1 MDYTSCMTDAKTSG
15 RGYTVRQVAHLAG
28 ITVRTLHHY
37 DALGL
42 LTPAARSAAGYRLYG
57 ESDLLR
63 LQQILFFRELGF
75 PLEQV
80 RAILEDPHFDQ
91 VRALEG
97 HRQMLAL
104 EQDRLAR
111 LIATVDKTLARL
123 TEDKMGMTDEE
134 LYAGFSQ
141 EQIERYKREARE
153 KYGEQI
159 VAESERRV
167 KQMPRSHWEAINA
180 EGEEA
185 TQKIAALAKAGRRPE
200 DPDVQAEVARH
211 FHWVTNFWQPNAES
225 YAGLGRLYVEN
236 EEFRAHYEKYGP
248 GTAEFMRDAMAHY
261 AERVLAND

>member
-1 MDYTSCMTDAKTSG
+1 MTDARANG
-15 RGYTVRQVAHLAG
+15 LGHTVRQVADMAG

-42 LTPAARSAAGYRLYG
+42 LTPSARSAAGYRLYG

-63 LQQILFFRELGF
+63 LQQVLFFRELGF

-104 EQDRLAR
+104 ERDRLAR

-123 TEDKMGMTDEE
+123 QEENMGMTDEE

-159 VAESERRV
+159 VEESERRV
-167 KQMPRSHWEAINA
+167 KQMPKSHWEAINA
-180 EGEEA
+180 EGDDA
-185 TQKIAALAKAGRRPE
+185 TQKIAALAKAGRKPE
-200 DPDVQAEVARH
+200 DPEVQAQVARH
-211 FHWVTNFWQPNAES
+211 FQWITNFWQPNAES
-225 YAGLGRLYVEN
+225 YAGLGRLYAEN
-236 EEFRAHYEKYGP
+236 DEFRAHYEKYMP
-248 GTAEFMRDAMAHY
+248 GMADFMAAAMQHY
-261 AERVLAND
+261 SETSL